1 VESWT
6 HYGLDGSPH
15 GEFPTDVQEFC
26 SSGTDDRFASYVKEE
41 VLKIRERATARSFP
55 PSEVNTLQLV
65 EQHCI
70 DKNDL
75 RYCVIDEAA
84 FKSKNLYNAANYEI
98 RQSFFN
104 DGTYLNYNVMQR
116 RMQSHE
122 AYKAL
127 PAKVSQQILMLLDK
141 NWTSFLEARD
151 SYEED
156 PSKFTGRPK
165 LPKYKHKTE
174 GRNILVYTVQALSKP
189 GMRDGLIRP
198 SGLPITIETEH
209 TVVDQV
215 RIVPRN
221 GYYVVEIIYTKEPVQ
236 ANVDPFFC
244 VGIDLGVTNVAAIA
258 SNHVG
263 FIPRLVNGRTL
274 KAWNQWYNKRMK
286 ELKKKLPKDDQERVT
301 KQMERITNT
310 RNRQINHYLHTASK
324 RIVDFLVE
332 EGVGTVIIGKNPLWK
347 QETGIGKRN
356 NQNFVSI
363 PHARF
368 IDMLTYK
375 AALVGIQ
382 VEVRE
387 ESYTSKASFLDLDPI
402 PDYKPNDETV
412 HVFSGKR
419 IGRRNRL
426 YRTKDGR
433 KICADVNGA
442 YNILR
447 KSKPDAFA
455 KGIAGYVVHPLR
467 LAV

>member
-1 VESWT
+1 V
-6 HYGLDGSPH
+6 
-15 GEFPTDVQEFC
+15 
-26 SSGTDDRFASYVKEE
+26 
-41 VLKIRERATARSFP
+41 
-55 PSEVNTLQLV
+55 QLV
-65 EQHCI
+65 EQHVINRSDPRYALI
-70 DKNDL
+70 DA
-75 RYCVIDEAA
+75 AA
-84 FKSKNLYNAANYEI
+84 FKSKNLYNAALYEI
-98 RQSFFN
+98 RQAFIQK
-104 DGTYLNYNVMQR
+104 GTYLNYNEMDR

-127 PAKVSQQILMLLDK
+127 PTKVSQQVLILLHK
-141 NWTSFLEARD
+141 NWTSFFEAREA
-151 SYEED
+151 YKEN
-156 PSKFTGRPK
+156 PSKFTGCPR

-174 GRNILVYTVQALSKP
+174 GRNILVYTVQAISK
-189 GMRDGLIRP
+189 RGLKHGLVQP
-198 SGLPITIETEH
+198 SMLPISVKTQQKDI
-209 TVVDQV
+209 DQV

-221 GYYVVEIIYTKEPVQ
+221 DHYVVEVIYTKEPVQ
-236 ANVDPFFC
+236 ANVDPSFC
-244 VGIDLGVTNVAAIA
+244 VGIDLGVTNLAAIA
-258 SNHVG
+258 SNREG
-263 FIPRLVNGRTL
+263 FVPRLVNGRPV

-286 ELKKKLPKDDQERVT
+286 ELKKKLPKENRERVT
-301 KQMERITNT
+301 KQMKRITNN
-310 RNRQINHYLHTASK
+310 RDRQINHYLHRASK
-324 RIVDFLVE
+324 RIVDFLVK

-347 QETGIGKRN
+347 QESGMGRKN

-402 PDYKPNDETV
+402 PSYKVNDEEG

-433 KICADVNGA
+433 EICADVNGA

-447 KSKPDAFA
+447 KSRPDAFDA
-455 KGIAGYVVHPLR
+455 KGIAGYVVHPVR

>member
-1 VESWT
+1 
-6 HYGLDGSPH
+6 
-15 GEFPTDVQEFC
+15 
-26 SSGTDDRFASYVKEE
+26 
-41 VLKIRERATARSFP
+41 
-55 PSEVNTLQLV
+55 VNIVQLV

-70 DKNDL
+70 NKHDP
-75 RYCVIDEAA
+75 RYSVIDEAA

-98 RQSFFN
+98 RQAFIH
-104 DGTYLNYNVMQR
+104 DGTYLDYNEIQR

-127 PAKVSQQILMLLDK
+127 PAKVSQQILMLLDT
-141 NWTSFLEARD
+141 NWTSFFEAREA
-151 SYEED
+151 YEED
-156 PSKFTGRPK
+156 PSRFTGCPR

-189 GMRDGLIRP
+189 GLRDGLIRP
-198 SGLPITIETEH
+198 SGLPITIETER

-215 RIVPRN
+215 RIVPRH
-221 GYYVVEIIYTKEPVQ
+221 GYYVVEVIYTKEPVQ
-236 ANVDPFFC
+236 ANVDPSFC
-244 VGIDLGVTNVAAIA
+244 VAIDLGVTNLAAIA
-258 SNHVG
+258 SNREG
-263 FIPRLVNGRTL
+263 FVPRLVNGRTL

-286 ELKKKLPKDDQERVT
+286 ELKKQLPKDDRERVT
-301 KQMERITNT
+301 NQMEQITNT
-310 RNRQINHYLHTASK
+310 RNRRIDHYLHTASK
-324 RIVDFLVE
+324 RMIDFLVE
-332 EGVGTVIIGKNPLWK
+332 EGIGTVIIGKNPFWK
-347 QETGIGKRN
+347 QECSMGRKN

-363 PHARF
+363 PHARL

-387 ESYTSKASFLDLDPI
+387 ESYTSQASFLDLDPI
-402 PDYKPNDETV
+402 PTYKPNDEEE

-447 KSKPDAFA
+447 KSRPDAFSKA
-455 KGIAGYVVHPLR
+455 KGVAGYVVRPVR